1 VARAKYAKELPYQ
14 AKTLNMVLEDE
25 QRMVPDIVEWR
36 DLDNV
41 IHRSLEDAFLGTKTV
56 KQALDWGQKEMVSIM
71 TR

>member
-1 VARAKYAKELPYQ
+1 
-14 AKTLNMVLEDE
+14 MVLEDE